1 MAFDSVLVGLGN
13 PGARYERTRHNA
25 GFLLIERLAVA
36 HGIDLGRE
44 RHGARVGEGRIA
56 GRRCVLA
63 QPQTFMN
70 RSGEA
75 VRRILSFAGSDGA
88 SLLVAHDDMDL
99 PFGRLRLRSGGGAGG
114 HRGIASILDHLADPG
129 FLRLK
134 IGVGRPPEG
143 LPAEAWVLQE
153 FGAAEREALPEVL
166 ARGVEAIEVLLA
178 RGLGAAM
185 NVCNPAP
192 GEPDGSARTRGSKE
206 QT

>member
-13 PGARYERTRHNA
+13 PGTRYERTRHNA
-25 GFLLIERLAVA
+25 GFLLVERLAAA

-44 RHGARVGEGRIA
+44 RHGSRVGEGRIA
-56 GRRCVLA
+56 GRRCLLA

-75 VRRILSFAGSDGA
+75 VRRILSFTGTDAA

-99 PFGRLRLRSGGGAGG
+99 PFGRLRLRAGGGAGG
-114 HRGIASILDHLADPG
+114 HRGIASILEHLADPG

-143 LPAEAWVLQE
+143 VPAEAWVLQE
-153 FGAAEREALPEVL
+153 FGAAERAALPEVL
-166 ARGVEAIEVLLA
+166 GRGVEAIEVLLA
-178 RGLGAAM
+178 RGPAAAM
-185 NVCNPAP
+185 NACNPDP
-192 GEPDGSARTRGSKE
+192 GETAGSAPARGPKE
-206 QT
+206 